1 MEENKTLLENLEEM
15 DIVVDE
21 IGEMSN
27 GKLLLGLAVGGALIA
42 TSFIVAKYTPQIA
55 SKMVDKLR
63 RKKAE
68 KDDIIIVED
77 NDNENEEE

>member
-21 IGEMSN
+21 VSKTSN
-27 GKLLLGLAVGGALIA
+27 GKLLLGLAVGGALVV
-42 TSFIVAKYTPQIA
+42 TSLVVTKYSTKMA
-55 SKMVDKLR
+55 SKMVEKLR

-68 KDDIIIVED
+68 KDEIDLQV
-77 NDNENEEE
+77 NENEEE